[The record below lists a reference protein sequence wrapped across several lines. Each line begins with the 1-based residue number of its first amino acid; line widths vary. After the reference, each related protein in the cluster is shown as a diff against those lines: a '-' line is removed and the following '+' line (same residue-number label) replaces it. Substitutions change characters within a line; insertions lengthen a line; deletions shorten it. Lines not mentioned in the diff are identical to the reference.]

1 MPSQDLL
8 LRTKLSPPRLHRRV
22 LHRPDLSAKLREALD
37 YRLTL
42 VQAGTGYGKTTALA
56 ALDAADALLCW
67 YSVGE
72 ADTDPQRFLSYL
84 IAAFSL
90 RLSHLSQAPLAALQ
104 ESGSGAGP
112 ATLTLAL
119 DALVNALDNVLSEPC
134 LLILDDYHF
143 VAGSPQ
149 VNSLVERFITF
160 APSDLHTILVARH
173 PFDFPALV
181 TWRAKGDVL
190 EIGRRELAFRPIEI
204 ETLFRDTYGMQL
216 RQDEVAVLA
225 DKTEGWPIALQLVWQ
240 GLRNSSVQSATALLD
255 ATRDPTS
262 LGTLFD
268 YLAREVIDRQPP
280 EIAAFMRDTAVL
292 RELTPAACDAIT
304 GSTDSAV
311 MLDRLQDLDLFV
323 VALGEPPPGSGGERH
338 YRYHHL
344 FQDFL
349 RQQWTADPEGVRHTR
364 RAHLRAAEFFQAK
377 ANFEEAIYHWLAAQA
392 FPEAAAAIE
401 LAGEATLRAGRLD
414 TIAQWIDAL
423 TPTVLA
429 EYPLLQAYQGDVY
442 RLRSR
447 FDDALAWYSAAE
459 QTWRAR
465 RDPVGIS
472 RALRG
477 QALVYLDTVRPAQA
491 GSLLEEALRLSDGM
505 ADRDARARLLELVAE
520 NKLNMGKPN
529 EAEMAR
535 AQARALREEG
545 PAEDMLSVRV
555 QVRTGRLDE
564 ARRILEA
571 WAESE
576 RTEVERGQI
585 HAPRGH
591 RETVLLL
598 SLIHS
603 LRGQPELA
611 FTLAQEGIALGE
623 RLGSPFITAVGHMRL
638 GHAWQLRHL
647 PFSPPLPGKGAARKR
662 RPRDEAIRCYET
674 AIALGDQL
682 AVRRVRVEAM
692 WGLTRAYGFLGE
704 GDLESAQRAAAEGI
718 ETGRWAGDPWV
729 VALVELAL
737 GASYV
742 LAGRSEEALEILLR
756 VLRAFRECGDSLGRA
771 AARLWLSLA
780 YLDLRQREHFASC
793 VEDLLVLCET
803 HGYDFLFTTPTL
815 SGPPDLRRL
824 VPILL
829 EARALRCRPA
839 YVARLLAE
847 IGLPEIQVHPG
858 YLLRVQTLGGFH
870 VWRGQVEVVPREW
883 QRDKARQLFQ
893 LLLAQRSR
901 WLQRDEIVEILW
913 PNLSPEAA
921 ARDFKVALNAVNKA
935 IEPARSAD
943 AALGTTPFAFI
954 IREGTAYRLRPEA
967 DVWQDS
973 IAFERECQAGLQLTL
988 APARSAGV
996 DSGSLGQAIRRL
1008 QTALDLYQGD
1018 YLPDALYE
1026 DWASDERERL
1036 LALYLHAADK
1046 LAGALIEHGQYDEGL
1061 KVCQAILAR
1070 DTCWENVYRL
1080 MMLAHIRQGN
1090 RSQALRTFQRCES
1103 TLRKENGLSPSP
1115 ATVALY
1121 EEIVQAGETGVQRA
1135 TGL

>member
-1 MPSQDLL
+1 MLLQDLL

-56 ALDAADALLCW
+56 TLDTSDALLCW

-90 RLSHLSQAPLAALQ
+90 RLPHLSQAPLAALQ
-104 ESGSGAGP
+104 EASSGAGP
-112 ATLTLAL
+112 ATLTLTL

-149 VNSLVERFITF
+149 ANSLVERFITY
-160 APSDLHTILVARH
+160 APADLHTVLAARH
-173 PFDFPALV
+173 PFNFSSLV
-181 TWRAKGDVL
+181 TWRAKGQVL
-190 EIGRRELAFRPIEI
+190 EIGRRELAFRPLEI

-216 RQDEVAVLA
+216 GQDEVAVLA

-240 GLRNSSVQSATALLD
+240 GLRNSSTQSATVLID

-304 GSTDSAV
+304 GSTDSAA
-311 MLDRLQDLDLFV
+311 MLDRLHDLDLFV
-323 VALGEPPPGSGGERH
+323 VALGEPPLGSGGERH

-349 RQQWTADPEGVRHTR
+349 RQQWAADPVGARDTH
-364 RAHLRAAEFFQAK
+364 RAHRRAAEFFQAR
-377 ANFEEAIYHWLAAQA
+377 ADLEEAIYHWLAAQA

-465 RDPVGIS
+465 CDPVGIS

-491 GSLLEEALRLSDGM
+491 ESLLEEALRLSDGI

-529 EAEMAR
+529 EAEAAR

-576 RTEVERGQI
+576 RTEVERGQV
-585 HAPRGH
+585 HTPRAH

-598 SLIHS
+598 SLIQS

-611 FTLAQEGIALGE
+611 STLAQDGIALGE

-638 GHAWQLRHL
+638 GHAWQLRRL
-647 PFSPPLPGKGAARKR
+647 PFSPLLPGEGAGERSR
-662 RPRDEAIRCYET
+662 EEAIRCYET
-674 AIALGDQL
+674 AIALGDRL

-704 GDLESAQRAAAEGI
+704 GDLQSAQRAAAEGI

-742 LAGRSEEALEILLR
+742 LAGRPEEALEILLR

-771 AARLWLSLA
+771 ATRLWLSLA
-780 YLDLRQREHFASC
+780 YLDLRQREHLASC
-793 VEDLLVLCET
+793 VEDLLALCEA
-803 HGYDFLFTTPTL
+803 HGYDFLFTAPTL

-829 EARALRCRPA
+829 QARELRCRPA
-839 YVARLLAE
+839 YVERLLEE
-847 IGLPEIQVHPG
+847 IGLPDIQVHPG
-858 YLLRVQTLGGFH
+858 YLLRVQTLGEFR
-870 VWRGQVEVVPREW
+870 VWRGQVKVVPRDW

-893 LLLAQRSR
+893 LLLAQRGR
-901 WLQRDEIVEILW
+901 WLQRDEIVETLW

-935 IEPARSAD
+935 IEPARLSD
-943 AALGTTPFAFI
+943 APFAFI
-954 IREGTAYRLRPEA
+954 VREGTAYRLRPEA

-973 IAFERECQAGLQLTL
+973 IAFERECKAGLQLME
-988 APARSAGV
+988 
-996 DSGSLGQAIRRL
+996 SGSLSRAIRHL

-1036 LALYLHAADK
+1036 LSLYLHAADK
-1046 LAGALIEHGQYDEGL
+1046 LAGALIERGQYEAGL

-1070 DTCWENVYRL
+1070 DTCWENAYRL
-1080 MMLAHIRQGN
+1080 MIVAHIQQGN

-1121 EEIVQAGETGVQRA
+1121 EQIVQADEAAVRRA
-1135 TGL
+1135 TSL